1 MEQIKFIPKGVSNF
15 RELREKN
22 RYYVDK
28 TLFLPKLERVGDFL
42 FLTRPRRFGKSLFL
56 SMMKDYYDI
65 NNKDNF
71 QKEFEGLYIA
81 NNPTELQGYF
91 QVLYFDFAML
101 GGGTGDLEKK
111 FDEYC
116 KKRIQNFLKYYSSFY
131 PRGFAK
137 EVAEIDTLSVQ
148 IDYIAETARNSGYHL
163 YLIIDE
169 YDNFTNNMLYG
180 NSESKDKFSKTTHG
194 DGFYRQVFQSFK
206 PSFERIIMFGV
217 LPITLMDP
225 TNCFNISTNISF
237 LKNYNTMLGFS
248 EKDVKDIIRYYR
260 KAKLIKMK
268 EKDILADLKP
278 WYDGYC
284 FSKDC
289 LKNGQGMYNPN
300 NVLSYLNILIETG
313 NPPASLIDP
322 NTAMEFNKLRKMV
335 DIDNRNNANSIINKI
350 VSDGYTTD
358 ELFEEFDADK
368 IEKKEYLPSLMY
380 YYGMLTIGEVDD
392 DELKL
397 VIPNRN
403 MVTTLPHITS
413 KGAEPLKMEEIK
425 KFDV

>member
-1 MEQIKFIPKGVSNF
+1 
-15 RELREKN
+15 
-22 RYYVDK
+22 
-28 TLFLPKLERVGDFL
+28 
-42 FLTRPRRFGKSLFL
+42 
-56 SMMKDYYDI
+56 
-65 NNKDNF
+65 
-71 QKEFEGLYIA
+71 
-81 NNPTELQGYF
+81 
-91 QVLYFDFAML
+91 
-101 GGGTGDLEKK
+101 
-111 FDEYC
+111 
-116 KKRIQNFLKYYSSFY
+116 
-131 PRGFAK
+131 
-137 EVAEIDTLSVQ
+137 
-148 IDYIAETARNSGYHL
+148 
-163 YLIIDE
+163 
-169 YDNFTNNMLYG
+169 
-180 NSESKDKFSKTTHG
+180 
-194 DGFYRQVFQSFK
+194 
-206 PSFERIIMFGV
+206 
-217 LPITLMDP
+217 
-225 TNCFNISTNISF
+225 
-237 LKNYNTMLGFS
+237 
-248 EKDVKDIIRYYR
+248 
-260 KAKLIKMK
+260 MK